1 MGDLCCLKSHIL
13 AVKSSRASADG
24 ELWHECVRKSARSVL
39 RMLSYRRSFSTLRLA
54 RENPTCLEILFCRD
68 NLRPQP
74 VRRKISNFV
83 PHFPWICAPRHQSC
97 LWLAAT
103 NRRLV
108 ARSRTGMKVSFK
120 FQIAVM
126 CEALLQRRMR
136 VSAWSSDKF
145 KLLSVDVEVFP
156 TELQLRLGFEDTA
169 ALRMLLMKATAVKFN
184 RYEQWGS
191 QIARA

>member
-1 MGDLCCLKSHIL
+1 
-13 AVKSSRASADG
+13 
-24 ELWHECVRKSARSVL
+24 
-39 RMLSYRRSFSTLRLA
+39 
-54 RENPTCLEILFCRD
+54 
-68 NLRPQP
+68 
-74 VRRKISNFV
+74 
-83 PHFPWICAPRHQSC
+83 
-97 LWLAAT
+97 
-103 NRRLV
+103 
-108 ARSRTGMKVSFK
+108 
-120 FQIAVM
+120 
-126 CEALLQRRMR
+126 MR